1 MARFELV
8 EGNYREAKQR
18 ANRGGEAANPLV
30 ELAALLTRK
39 DARKQLIEI
48 DHREDPEDTL
58 KWMGRLSLGLLSKK
72 DFGFSKEV
80 AELRTNVFLRKA
92 AERFARAGARMVLL
106 DMHSD
111 SYPLAFH
118 SVKDDAK
125 VKQLAASCKK
135 AGHGT
140 LRTSIR

>member
-1 MARFELV
+1 LKVFSVDPSVPCR
-8 EGNYREAKQR
+8 GNAPRLQI
-18 ANRGGEAANPLV
+18 GGL
-30 ELAALLTRK
+30 
-39 DARKQLIEI
+39 LIEI
-48 DHREDPEDTL
+48 DHREEPEDTL

-72 DFGFSKEV
+72 DFAFSKEV
-80 AELRTNVFLRKA
+80 SELRTKVFLRKA

-125 VKQLAASCKK
+125 VKQLAAACKK